1 MVLHA
6 LETHLMKARQDSTCF
21 GVGRTPSDVS
31 ILSRADEEEDEGV
44 LLSAVMIGVAIL
56 INAASVATPV
66 YRVITAG
73 RRHIM

>member
-1 MVLHA
+1 VVLHA
-6 LETHLMKARQDSTCF
+6 LETHLTKARQDSTFF

-66 YRVITAG
+66 
-73 RRHIM
+73 